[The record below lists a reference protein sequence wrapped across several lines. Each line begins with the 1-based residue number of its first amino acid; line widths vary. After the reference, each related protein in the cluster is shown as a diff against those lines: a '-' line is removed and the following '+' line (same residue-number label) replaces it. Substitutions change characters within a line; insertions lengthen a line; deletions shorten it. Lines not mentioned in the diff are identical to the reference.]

1 MKTLLTASALLLTIS
16 SFGAEGWLVTVNE
29 SDQNRVTFAEKS
41 NRIDPFADPAE
52 FLILNTGQHQNLT
65 TYTYPPSTG
74 ANAWTQP
81 RDVIGTEVV
90 EDEFEQGV
98 MVTNILTQV
107 VPWKYV
113 TADIVNGFL
122 AMDEAGR
129 TAVDDAEA
137 VQARANLL
145 ATGETSYPV
154 LDEHPDPSEVGDGIF
169 YHIQNGDV
177 RELWFVRS
185 SDSISTQLSAHDLDG
200 KPINRT
206 FSLETR
212 TETTYAL
219 EPWFDTLKQSDKD
232 KVKDEEHKPKK
243 EKP

>member
-1 MKTLLTASALLLTIS
+1 MKTLLTASAFLLTLS
-16 SFGAEGWLVTVNE
+16 SFGAEGWLITINE

-65 TYTYPPSTG
+65 TYTYPPTS
-74 ANAWTQP
+74 WQRP
-81 RDVIGTEVV
+81 RDIIEADVVTTNEFDEVVTNDVTEVV
-90 EDEFEQGV
+90 A
-98 MVTNILTQV
+98 
-107 VPWKYV
+107 WKYT
-113 TADIVNGFL
+113 TATVAGFDSL
-122 AMDEAGR
+122 NQAGR
-129 TAVDDAEA
+129 DLIDSLEA

-169 YHIQNGDV
+169 YHIQNGDI